1 MALFG
6 TDGVRGVFGEDLT
19 TDLARDLAV
28 AAAHVLAER
37 GEFQGHRP
45 FAIVGQD
52 SRESGHALESAIAE
66 GLSAAGVDVYRV
78 GIVPTPAVAYLVG
91 ARGAD
96 LGVMIS
102 ASHNPASDN
111 GIKFFARGGGKLD
124 DALEAKIEGLVGVGG
139 GSGGGS
145 GGGAIGGAGAGGAN
159 LGTVVVDESARETYI
174 EFLLSTIGGVL
185 GSGSAPFKV
194 VVDCANGAASFVAPD
209 VYRRAGA
216 EVVAI
221 HAEPNGRN
229 INDGCG
235 STHMQSLVAKVREV
249 GAGLGIAHD
258 GDADRALFVDAQG
271 DVIDGDQVLA
281 ILAVDMGGRLAG
293 GRVVGTVM
301 SNLGFVNAMA
311 ERGIDVVKTAVGDR
325 YVLERM
331 VAEGLNLGGE
341 QSGHVIMRD
350 FANTGDGV
358 LTALHLMAVM
368 ARSGKSAKELASVVT
383 RYPQVLVNVRGVDK
397 ARLDGHAGRG
407 AKVAEFEKRL
417 GERGRV
423 LLRASGTEPLV
434 RVMAGAFEKSV
445 AEEIAGALAEFVL
458 AELGV

>member
-19 TDLARDLAV
+19 TDLARDLAI

-52 SRESGHALESAIAE
+52 SRASGQALEKAISE
-66 GLSAAGVDVYRV
+66 GLSSAGVDVYQV
-78 GIVPTPAVAYLVG
+78 GIVPTPAVAYLVS

-111 GIKFFARGGGKLD
+111 GIKFFARDGGKLD
-124 DALEAKIEGLVGVGG
+124 DSLEEKIEALVGVVID
-139 GSGGGS
+139 SS
-145 GGGAIGGAGAGGAN
+145 TESNSSN
-159 LGTVVVDESARETYI
+159 LGIGSVVVDESARETYI
-174 EFLLSTIGGVL
+174 EFLLSTIGGAL
-185 GSGSAPFKV
+185 TINHKKLKV

-216 EVVAI
+216 EVVSI

-235 STHMQSLVAKVREV
+235 STHMESLVAKVREV
-249 GAGLGIAHD
+249 QADLGIAHD
-258 GDADRALFVDAQG
+258 GDADRALFVDANG

-281 ILAVDMGGRLAG
+281 ILAVDMGGRLANR
-293 GRVVGTVM
+293 RVVGTVM
-301 SNLGFVNAMA
+301 SNLGFVNAMT
-311 ERGIDVVKTAVGDR
+311 ERGIEVVKTAVGDR

-368 ARSGKSAKELASVVT
+368 ARSGKSAAELASVVT

-397 ARLDGHAGRG
+397 ARLDGHVGIG
-407 AKVAEFEKRL
+407 AKVAEFEARL
-417 GERGRV
+417 GERGRI

-434 RVMAGAFEKSV
+434 RVMVEAFEKGV
-445 AEEIAGALAEFVL
+445 AEEIAAALADLVS
-458 AELGV
+458 AELGI

>member
-28 AAAHVLAER
+28 TAAHVLAER

-52 SRESGHALESAIAE
+52 SRESGQALESAIAE

-111 GIKFFARGGGKLD
+111 GIKFFARGGKLD
-124 DALEAKIEGLVGVGG
+124 DALEAKIEGLVGVVG
-139 GSGGGS
+139 GSGGEVSGS
-145 GGGAIGGAGAGGAN
+145 GAGGAGAGGAN

-185 GSGSAPFKV
+185 GSGSAPLKV

-229 INDGCG
+229 INDGRG

-249 GAGLGIAHD
+249 GADLGIAHD

-358 LTALHLMAVM
+358 LTALHVMAVM
-368 ARSGKSAKELASVVT
+368 ARSGKSAQELASVVT

-397 ARLDGHAGRG
+397 GRLDGHAGIG
-407 AKVAEFEKRL
+407 AKVAEFEERL

-434 RVMAGAFEKSV
+434 RVMVEAFEKSV
-445 AEEIAGALAEFVL
+445 AEEIAGALAEFVA

>member
-1 MALFG
+1 
-6 TDGVRGVFGEDLT
+6 
-19 TDLARDLAV
+19 
-28 AAAHVLAER
+28 
-37 GEFQGHRP
+37 
-45 FAIVGQD
+45 
-52 SRESGHALESAIAE
+52 
-66 GLSAAGVDVYRV
+66 LSSAGVDVYQV
-78 GIVPTPAVAYLVG
+78 GIVPTPALAYLVN

-111 GIKFFARGGGKLD
+111 GIKFFARDGGKLD
-124 DALEAKIEGLVGVGG
+124 DSLEAKVEALVGVAGNSSG
-139 GSGGGS
+139 VGVVQGNAGVGS
-145 GGGAIGGAGAGGAN
+145 I
-159 LGTVVVDESARETYI
+159 VVDKSARETYI
-174 EFLLSTIGGVL
+174 EFLLSTIGGAL
-185 GSGSAPFKV
+185 TINHKKLKV

-216 EVVAI
+216 EVLSI

-235 STHMQSLVAKVREV
+235 STHMESLVAKVREV
-249 GAGLGIAHD
+249 QADLGIAHD
-258 GDADRALFVDAQG
+258 GDADRALFVDANG

-281 ILAVDMGGRLAG
+281 ILAVDMGGRLANR
-293 GRVVGTVM
+293 RVVGTVM
-301 SNLGFVNAMA
+301 SNLGFVNAMT
-311 ERGIDVVKTAVGDR
+311 ERGIEVVKTAVGDR

-368 ARSGKSAKELASVVT
+368 ARSGKSAAELASVVT

-397 ARLDGHAGRG
+397 ARLDGHVGIG
-407 AKVAEFEKRL
+407 AKVAEFEARL
-417 GERGRV
+417 GERGRI

-434 RVMAGAFEKSV
+434 RVMVEAFEKGV
-445 AEEIAGALAEFVL
+445 AEEIAAALADLVS
-458 AELGV
+458 AELGI

>member
-19 TDLARDLAV
+19 TDLARDLAI

-52 SRESGHALESAIAE
+52 SRASGQALEKAISE
-66 GLSAAGVDVYRV
+66 GLSSAGVDVYQV
-78 GIVPTPAVAYLVG
+78 GIVPTPAVAYLVN

-111 GIKFFARGGGKLD
+111 GIKFFARDGGKLD
-124 DALEAKIEGLVGVGG
+124 DSLEEKIEALVGVVID
-139 GSGGGS
+139 SS
-145 GGGAIGGAGAGGAN
+145 TESNSSN
-159 LGTVVVDESARETYI
+159 LGIGSVVVDESARETYI
-174 EFLLSTIGGVL
+174 EFLLSTIGGAL
-185 GSGSAPFKV
+185 TINHKKLKV

-216 EVVAI
+216 EVVSI

-235 STHMQSLVAKVREV
+235 STHMESLVAKVREV
-249 GAGLGIAHD
+249 RADLGIAHD
-258 GDADRALFVDAQG
+258 GDADRALFVDANG

-281 ILAVDMGGRLAG
+281 ILAVDMGGRLANR
-293 GRVVGTVM
+293 RVVGTVM
-301 SNLGFVNAMA
+301 SNLGFVNAMT
-311 ERGIDVVKTAVGDR
+311 ERGIEVVKTAVGDR

-368 ARSGKSAKELASVVT
+368 ARSGKSAAELASVVT

-397 ARLDGHAGRG
+397 ARLDGHVGIG
-407 AKVAEFEKRL
+407 AKVAEFEARL
-417 GERGRV
+417 GERGRI

-434 RVMAGAFEKSV
+434 RVMVEAFEKGV
-445 AEEIAGALAEFVL
+445 AEEIAAALADLVS
-458 AELGV
+458 AELGI

>member
-19 TDLARDLAV
+19 TDLARDLAI

-52 SRESGHALESAIAE
+52 SRASGQALEKAISE
-66 GLSAAGVDVYRV
+66 GLSSAGVDVYQV
-78 GIVPTPAVAYLVG
+78 GIVPTPAVAYLVS

-111 GIKFFARGGGKLD
+111 GIKFFARDGGKLD
-124 DALEAKIEGLVGVGG
+124 DSLEEKIEALVGVVID
-139 GSGGGS
+139 SS
-145 GGGAIGGAGAGGAN
+145 TESNSSN
-159 LGTVVVDESARETYI
+159 LGIGSVVVDESARETYI
-174 EFLLSTIGGVL
+174 EFLLSTIGGAL
-185 GSGSAPFKV
+185 TINHKKLKV

-216 EVVAI
+216 EVVSI

-235 STHMQSLVAKVREV
+235 STHMESLVAKVREV
-249 GAGLGIAHD
+249 RADLGIAHD
-258 GDADRALFVDAQG
+258 GDADRALFVDANG

-281 ILAVDMGGRLAG
+281 ILAVDMGGRLANR
-293 GRVVGTVM
+293 RVVGTVM
-301 SNLGFVNAMA
+301 SNLGFVNAMT
-311 ERGIDVVKTAVGDR
+311 ERGIEVVKTAVGDR

-368 ARSGKSAKELASVVT
+368 ARSGKSAAELASVVT

-397 ARLDGHAGRG
+397 ARLDGHVGIG
-407 AKVAEFEKRL
+407 AKVAEFEARL
-417 GERGRV
+417 GERGRI

-434 RVMAGAFEKSV
+434 RVMVEAFEKGV
-445 AEEIAGALAEFVL
+445 AEEIAAALADLVS
-458 AELGV
+458 AELAV

>member
-19 TDLARDLAV
+19 TDLARDLAI

-52 SRESGHALESAIAE
+52 SRASGQALEKAISE
-66 GLSAAGVDVYRV
+66 GLSSAGVDVYQV
-78 GIVPTPAVAYLVG
+78 GIVPTPAVAYLVS

-111 GIKFFARGGGKLD
+111 GIKFFARDGGKLD
-124 DALEAKIEGLVGVGG
+124 DSLEEKIEALVGVVID
-139 GSGGGS
+139 SS
-145 GGGAIGGAGAGGAN
+145 TESNSSN
-159 LGTVVVDESARETYI
+159 LGIGSVVVDESARETYI
-174 EFLLSTIGGVL
+174 EFLLSTIGGAL
-185 GSGSAPFKV
+185 TINHKKLKV

-216 EVVAI
+216 EVVSI

-235 STHMQSLVAKVREV
+235 STHMESLVAKVREV
-249 GAGLGIAHD
+249 RADLGIAHD
-258 GDADRALFVDAQG
+258 GDADRALFVDANG

-281 ILAVDMGGRLAG
+281 ILAVDMGGRLANR
-293 GRVVGTVM
+293 RVVGTVM
-301 SNLGFVNAMA
+301 SNLGFVNAMT
-311 ERGIDVVKTAVGDR
+311 ERGIEVVKTAVGDR

-368 ARSGKSAKELASVVT
+368 ARSGKSAAELASVVT

-397 ARLDGHAGRG
+397 ARLDGHVGIG
-407 AKVAEFEKRL
+407 AKVAEFEARL
-417 GERGRV
+417 GERGRI

-434 RVMAGAFEKSV
+434 RVMVEAFEKGV
-445 AEEIAGALAEFVL
+445 AEEIAAALADLVS
-458 AELGV
+458 AELGI